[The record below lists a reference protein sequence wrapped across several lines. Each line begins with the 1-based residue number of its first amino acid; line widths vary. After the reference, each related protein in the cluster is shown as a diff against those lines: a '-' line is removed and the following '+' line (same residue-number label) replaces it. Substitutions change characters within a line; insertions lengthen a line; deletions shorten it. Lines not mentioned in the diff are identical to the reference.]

1 MILGIVRIMVMAIGT
16 ARIIVEV
23 GTIITITITMGII
36 ILITDLAT
44 VRTTIQRCI
53 IRLDVPFRGL
63 LAAGL

>member
-16 ARIIVEV
+16 ARIIVGV
-23 GTIITITITMGII
+23 GTIITIIMGII

>member
-23 GTIITITITMGII
+23 GTIITITMGII

>member
-23 GTIITITITMGII
+23 GTIITITMGII

-53 IRLDVPFRGL
+53 IRLDVPFQGL

>member
-23 GTIITITITMGII
+23 GTIITITMGII

-44 VRTTIQRCI
+44 VRTIIQRCI

>member
-16 ARIIVEV
+16 ARIIVGV
-23 GTIITITITMGII
+23 GTIITITMGII

>member
-1 MILGIVRIMVMAIGT
+1 MILGIVRIMVMDIGT
-16 ARIIVEV
+16 ARIIVGV
-23 GTIITITITMGII
+23 GTIITIIMGII

>member
-23 GTIITITITMGII
+23 GSIITITMGII